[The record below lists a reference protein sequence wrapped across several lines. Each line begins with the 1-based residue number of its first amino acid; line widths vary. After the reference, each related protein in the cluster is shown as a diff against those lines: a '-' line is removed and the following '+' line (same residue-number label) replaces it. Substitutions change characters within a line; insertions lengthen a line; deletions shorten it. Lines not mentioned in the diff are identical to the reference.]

1 MSANAYRPHLIV
13 LVEDDAAR
21 QIVNG
26 FILHPNLNTRAIQVM
41 RPLGGW
47 RRILD
52 AYREEYLSSM
62 YIFPERRVALIVDC
76 DNDQHR
82 LQRVTGE
89 VPRDLKDRTF
99 VLGVLSNPEDLRRS
113 LNMSFEEIGKS
124 LAQDCSDDTRV
135 IWGHALLIDNEPE
148 LRRMIV
154 AVKPFLFP

>member
-52 AYREEYLSSM
+52 TYREEYLSSM
-62 YIFPERRVALIVDC
+62 YIFRKEGLRSSSTATMINIGCSELPEKYL
-76 DNDQHR
+76 
-82 LQRVTGE
+82 
-89 VPRDLKDRTF
+89 
-99 VLGVLSNPEDLRRS
+99 
-113 LNMSFEEIGKS
+113 EI
-124 LAQDCSDDTRV
+124 
-135 IWGHALLIDNEPE
+135 
-148 LRRMIV
+148 
-154 AVKPFLFP
+154 